1 MKFMKKIII
10 FLFILISNF
19 AFSQDF
25 FIYKISK
32 PYCIFNFIET
42 ATNGNGT
49 SSYFKKYIVDKT
61 QNNLNFKNLCEEYKK
76 INLSYNY
83 KRFEFPDER
92 RPNRSTYDLISIN
105 AVNSKNLNE
114 FKESTIGI
122 LPIVEYQKLFKI
134 LSEAEKIYD
143 DIIWNDYEKKIIN
156 QKNNLIKIK
165 KSNVEIFNR
174 FNKFYNSTWT
184 NEIPFQIALYPIP
197 GKKGSTTATPHGNS
211 LCIGVLTDETDYIG
225 RNGVILHE
233 MCHVLYDEQS
243 KEFQKKLVSYFAENK
258 SQYSKFASAY
268 FDEALATAL
277 GNGWAYKNIK
287 GKIDDK
293 EWYNDTYIEGF
304 ARGIYPLVEN
314 YLNENKQI
322 DKNFINK
329 SIEIFSLKFP
339 NANADYSILLN
350 KLYLYYDNE
359 DESEITIPLRKYFR
373 LSNVSSSSPILH
385 PYSLENLNEDSGNQ
399 LIIINENQKSTL
411 GKLKE
416 FYSELSESNFENK
429 PLNLSFFDKKGN
441 AVIILIVNNK
451 MEFENLIE
459 QMNTVKYFDKTKIK
473 QN

>member
-1 MKFMKKIII
+1 MKKIIA
-10 FLFILISNF
+10 FLFILISTF

-25 FIYKISK
+25 FVYKISK
-32 PYCIFNFIET
+32 PYCIFNFMET

-49 SSYFKKYIVDKT
+49 SSYFKKYIEDKT
-61 QNNLNFKNLCEEYKK
+61 KNNLNFKNLCEEYKK

-92 RPNRSTYDLISIN
+92 RPNRSTYDLITIN
-105 AVNSKNLNE
+105 AVNSKNLIE

-134 LSEAEKIYD
+134 LSDAEKIYD
-143 DIIWNDYEKKIIN
+143 EIIWNDYEKKIVN
-156 QKNNLIKIK
+156 QKNNLIKFK
-165 KSNVEIFNR
+165 KLNVEIFNR

-197 GKKGSTTATPHGNS
+197 GNKGST
-211 LCIGVLTDETDYIG
+211 G

-243 KEFQKKLVSYFAENK
+243 KEFQKQLVSYFAENK
-258 SQYSKFASAY
+258 SEYSKFASAY

-277 GNGWAYKNIK
+277 GNGWAYNNIN
-287 GKIDDK
+287 GKIDEK
-293 EWYNDTYIEGF
+293 EWYSDIYIEGF
-304 ARGIYPLVEN
+304 ARGIYPLVES

-322 DKNFINK
+322 DKNFIDK
-329 SIEIFSLKFP
+329 SIEIFGLKFP
-339 NANADYSILLN
+339 SANADYSILLN

-373 LSNVSSSSPILH
+373 LSNVNSSSPILH
-385 PYSLENLNEDSGNQ
+385 PYSIENLNEGSGNQ
-399 LIIINENQKSTL
+399 LIIVNENQKNTL
-411 GKLKE
+411 DKLKE
-416 FYSELSESNFENK
+416 IYPELSKTNFEDK

-451 MEFENLIE
+451 IEFENLIE
-459 QMNTVKYFDKTKIK
+459 QMNKEKYFDKTKVK